1 MIKRDYSFTVRL
13 SDQERASLEALAEQY
28 DLDKSATVRRILR
41 QVNAT
46 LPEQGYFSPLNADI
60 TFAVQLEGRDGA

>member
-13 SDQERASLEALAEQY
+13 SDAEKASLEALAEQY

-41 QVNAT
+41 EVTPT
-46 LPEQGYFSPLNADI
+46 LPPQGCFSPVNADI